1 MQRRIP
7 KAALWGAAATALV
20 AAVTPNGPARAL
32 PQSDPSPQPAQRSM
46 LDAMRRDLGLSPT
59 QARTR
64 LAQEAEAQHT
74 ALAVRRALAAPPA
87 GMWFDK
93 ALGRL
98 VVAVTGPA
106 DAQRVRSL
114 GAVPKSVRHS
124 RATLQGVVRQIAE
137 RAGRGIPGVTGWG
150 IDERANGVVVRV
162 DRATRTTRTAG
173 FEGTARQIAVRSR
186 VPVTVER
193 SDQAPRQQ
201 NGAAMGEKGMIIGGD
216 RWMPGTDGIC
226 SIGFSVTGPNHFQ
239 GFVTAGH
246 CTLKANQPA
255 YGKDGSRIGTSNK
268 GGKRS
273 VNGYAGDFGL
283 VTVDQPGW
291 KVSPEVRGQGGSPV
305 TVTGSQEGIVGM
317 SICHSGQTSGWHCG
331 EITRTDQTVDYGST
345 VISGLSFTN
354 ACSAAGDS
362 GGSYVSQPGAPR
374 AVGVHSGGGAA
385 TCDVGGDTITIF
397 QPIDGPLRK
406 WDLKLVT
413 GTP

>member
-7 KAALWGAAATALV
+7 KAALWSAAAAALV
-20 AAVTPNGPARAL
+20 AAVTPNGPARAR
-32 PQSDPSPQPAQRSM
+32 PQSDPVPQPARRSM

-59 QARTR
+59 EVRTR

-74 ALAVRRALAAPPA
+74 ALAVRRALSAPPA

-93 ALGRL
+93 SLGRL
-98 VVAVTGPA
+98 VVAVNGPD
-106 DAQRVRSL
+106 DARRVRDA
-114 GAVPKSVRHS
+114 GAVPKTVRHS
-124 RATLQGVVRQIAE
+124 RETLRGVVRQIADH
-137 RAGRGIPGVTGWG
+137 AGRGVPGVTGWG

-173 FEGTARQIAVRSR
+173 FESAIRQIAVRSR

-201 NGAAMGEKGMIIGGD
+201 DGTIGGGE

-226 SIGFSVTGPNHFQ
+226 SVGFSVTGPHHFQ
-239 GFVTAGH
+239 GFLTAGH

-255 YGKDGSRIGTSNK
+255 YGKDGTRIGTSNE
-268 GGKRS
+268 GGTHS
-273 VNGYAGDFGL
+273 VNGYAGDYGL
-283 VTVDQPGW
+283 VAVNQRGW
-291 KVSPEVRGQGGSPV
+291 KLTPEVRGQGGSPV
-305 TVTGSQEGIVGM
+305 TVTGAQKGIVGM

-331 EITRTDQTVDYGST
+331 EITRTDQTVDYGTT

-362 GGSYVSQPGAPR
+362 GGSYVSQPGAPK

-385 TCDVGGDTITIF
+385 TCDVGGDTVTIF
-397 QPIDGPLRK
+397 QPIDVPLRK